1 MPPNSFAATSRPA
14 GFTASL
20 QAHWRLFLAEGV
32 ALAIL
37 GLLAIVLP
45 PIATFAV
52 EVVIG
57 WLLLVSGVIG
67 LISTFSMRLA
77 PGFWWSLLSA
87 AVAIAA
93 GVVLLGWPVS
103 GAVSLTLV
111 LAIFLAVEGF
121 VSVMYAFEHRRG
133 DSGRWGWMLASG
145 VIDVILA
152 WIIFAGLP
160 ATAAWAIGLLVGINL
175 VFGGTA
181 LIGMALHAR
190 SSQLLPPGPRP
201 NATTSYRVS

>member
-175 VFGGTA
+175 AFGGAA
-181 LIGMALHAR
+181 LMAMALRAR
-190 SSQLLPPGPRP
+190 ADLTPPTR
-201 NATTSYRVS
+201 A